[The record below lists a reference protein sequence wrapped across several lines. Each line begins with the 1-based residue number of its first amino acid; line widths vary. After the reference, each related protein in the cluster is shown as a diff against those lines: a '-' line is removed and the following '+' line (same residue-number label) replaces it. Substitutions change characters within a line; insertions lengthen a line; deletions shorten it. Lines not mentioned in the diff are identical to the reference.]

1 MYERKDREEREARE
15 ALANIKIILAERD
28 TLIRQRAADLDALNA
43 VQALHAQAVA
53 ERDAAVASAETSD
66 AAARALGDDF
76 TRVLRECRELKAE
89 RDEARAWIKD
99 YKADH
104 RAVVDGQCAG
114 DERHCSCVPHL
125 RRALDEARRQ
135 VEAMREVVEAA
146 RRLDGPAVYRALD
159 RLDALAVP
167 STNGGG

>member
-1 MYERKDREEREARE
+1 MTCPKC
-15 ALANIKIILAERD
+15 D
-28 TLIRQRAADLDALNA
+28 TLIRQRAADVEALNA

-53 ERDAAVASAETSD
+53 ERDAAVARAETSD

-89 RDEARAWIKD
+89 RDEARAWIAD

-104 RAVVDGQCAG
+104 RAVVEGQCAG

-125 RRALDEARRQ
+125 RRELDEARRQ
-135 VEAMREVVEAA
+135 VEAMRNAGKTLARILDEEFDYRPDDEAA
-146 RRLDGPAVYRALD
+146 NVYEGAI
-159 RLDALAVP
+159 DALAVP